1 MVTFLEEG
9 EANPIELF
17 GKWMAD
23 ASASEPNDSNAAA
36 LATATPD
43 GHPSVR
49 MVLIKTF
56 DRNGFSFYT
65 NANSRKGQELQRNPL
80 AALCFHWKTLRRQVR
95 VEGSV
100 SELPGDIATH
110 YFHSRSRGSQIAA
123 AVSKQSQLLVSRA
136 ELVHQVAELS
146 QRYEGQEIPRPEGWV
161 GFLLKPTCLEFW
173 MDGPDRLHDRMLFTA
188 CTGGWTHQR
197 LYP

>member
-1 MVTFLEEG
+1 MVTFLEED
-9 EANPIELF
+9 EVDPIELF

-23 ASASEPNDSNAAA
+23 ASASEPNDPNAAA

-100 SELPGDIATH
+100 SELPGDVATH

-123 AVSKQSQLLVSRA
+123 AVSKQSQSLVSRA

-146 QRYEGQEIPRPEGWV
+146 RRYEGQEIPRPEGWV

-188 CTGGWTHQR
+188 STGGWTHHR